1 MALRRLA
8 PSVALLLAAGGALLA
23 SPAVA
28 GTIYEWT
35 LNGQKY
41 ASDRPP
47 PPGAKLIRVQ
57 QDRATARPAP
67 PAPPAPS
74 QAVAGANGAA
84 APLPA
89 GDAAAARQVQQD
101 LAKVQGDRCTE
112 TRERY
117 NTYLQAQRLFKP
129 GPNNERQ
136 YLTDAELAAARVN
149 AKREMDAACKAQ

>member
-1 MALRRLA
+1 MAAHRR
-8 PSVALLLAAGGALLA
+8 AAGYLVVAMLFGGAVL
-23 SPAVA
+23 PATPVMA
-28 GTIYEWT
+28 NTIYEWT

-57 QDRATARPAP
+57 QDRTQTARPSAP
-67 PAPPAPS
+67 QP
-74 QAVAGANGAA
+74 QNTNVA
-84 APLPA
+84 APASATPA
-89 GDAAAARQVQQD
+89 DAATARQVQQD
-101 LAKVQGDRCTE
+101 LAKVQTDRCAE

-136 YLTDAELAAARVN
+136 YLTDAELSEARIN
-149 AKREMDAACKAQ
+149 AKREMDAACKAP

>member
-1 MALRRLA
+1 MASRRL
-8 PSVALLLAAGGALLA
+8 VAAATLLLTGGATLLAA
-23 SPAVA
+23 PAVA

-35 LNGQKY
+35 LNGQKH

-57 QDRATARPAP
+57 QERPQQATRPT
-67 PAPPAPS
+67 PS
-74 QAVAGANGAA
+74 PTNGAA
-84 APLPA
+84 AALPA
-89 GDAAAARQVQQD
+89 GDAAAAKQVQQD
-101 LAKVQGDRCTE
+101 LAKMQGDRCTE

-136 YLTDAELAAARVN
+136 YLTDAELSAARVN
-149 AKREMDAACKAQ
+149 AKREMDAACKAP

>member
-1 MALRRLA
+1 MASRRLA
-8 PSVALLLAAGGALLA
+8 IAATLLLTGGATLLAA
-23 SPAVA
+23 PAVA

-57 QDRATARPAP
+57 QDRPQQTTRAATP
-67 PAPPAPS
+67 P
-74 QAVAGANGAA
+74 ANGATNGATA
-84 APLPA
+84 ALPA

-101 LAKVQGDRCTE
+101 LAKMQGDRCAE

-136 YLTDAELAAARVN
+136 YLTDAELSAARVN
-149 AKREMDAACKAQ
+149 AKREMDAACKAP

>member
-1 MALRRLA
+1 VASRRL
-8 PSVALLLAAGGALLA
+8 VAAATLLLTGGAMLLAAPAL
-23 SPAVA
+23 A

-57 QDRATARPAP
+57 QDRPQQATRPTP
-67 PAPPAPS
+67 PP
-74 QAVAGANGAA
+74 ANGATNA
-84 APLPA
+84 ATAALPA

-101 LAKVQGDRCTE
+101 LAKLQGDRCAE

-136 YLTDAELAAARVN
+136 YLTDAELSAARVN
-149 AKREMDAACKAQ
+149 AKREMDAACKAP

>member
-1 MALRRLA
+1 MAVYRRA
-8 PSVALLLAAGGALLA
+8 AAGYFAAAMLVGIVVLPAAPAL
-23 SPAVA
+23 A

-57 QDRATARPAP
+57 QDRAQAARPTP
-67 PAPPAPS
+67 PRPA
-74 QAVAGANGAA
+74 QNTNGAA
-84 APLPA
+84 PA
-89 GDAAAARQVQQD
+89 GATPADAATARQVQQD
-101 LAKVQGDRCTE
+101 LAKVQTDRCTE

-136 YLTDAELAAARVN
+136 YLTDAELSAARVN
-149 AKREMDAACKAQ
+149 AKREMDAACKAP

>member
-1 MALRRLA
+1 MAARRLLA
-8 PSVALLLAAGGALLA
+8 SVALVLAAGSVLLAAPAL
-23 SPAVA
+23 A

-57 QDRATARPAP
+57 QDRGQPAARPTPP
-67 PAPPAPS
+67 PAT
-74 QAVAGANGAA
+74 AGANGAA
-84 APLPA
+84 LQPA

-101 LAKVQGDRCTE
+101 LAKVQTDRCTE

-149 AKREMDAACKAQ
+149 AKREMDTACKAP

>member
-1 MALRRLA
+1 MAAFRLA
-8 PSVALLLAAGGALLA
+8 SSVALVFAAGAVLCATPTLA
-23 SPAVA
+23 N
-28 GTIYEWT
+28 TIYEWT

-57 QDRATARPAP
+57 QDRGQSAQRPA
-67 PAPPAPS
+67 APRPTATTG
-74 QAVAGANGAA
+74 GATSFE
-84 APLPA
+84 LSPA

-101 LAKVQGDRCTE
+101 LAKVQNDRCAE

-149 AKREMDAACKAQ
+149 AKREMDAACKNP

>member
-1 MALRRLA
+1 MASRRLA
-8 PSVALLLAAGGALLA
+8 VAATLLLTGGATLLAA
-23 SPAVA
+23 PAVA

-57 QDRATARPAP
+57 QDRPQQATRPTPPPTNGATAA
-67 PAPPAPS
+67 
-74 QAVAGANGAA
+74 
-84 APLPA
+84 LPA

-101 LAKVQGDRCTE
+101 LAKLEGDRCAE

-136 YLTDAELAAARVN
+136 YLTDAELSAARVN
-149 AKREMDAACKAQ
+149 AKREMDAACKAP